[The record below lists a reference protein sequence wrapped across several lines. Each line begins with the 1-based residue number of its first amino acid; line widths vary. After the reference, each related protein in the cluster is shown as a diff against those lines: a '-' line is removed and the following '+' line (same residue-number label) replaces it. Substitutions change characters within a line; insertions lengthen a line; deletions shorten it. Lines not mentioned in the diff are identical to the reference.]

1 MPVFI
6 FIRMNLVTFD
16 KYRIKSSIG
25 MRRILPLLILSLLS
39 ISSYAQSARVLAD
52 KIIAIV
58 GDKIVLKS
66 DLVNYIDDMKRQG
79 NEIPANAECMLLDK
93 MMQDK
98 ALILQAEKDSLP
110 IGDEEVE
117 AELDQR
123 VRYFIM
129 QYGGKEAFEQIAGRT
144 VYQVKED
151 FRKSIKEG
159 RLAKSM
165 RDKIVEYIKITPNEV
180 KEYFEKI
187 PKDSLPFYETELVV
201 GQIVVHP
208 KAGRELEK
216 FVQDELQDY
225 KKQVESG
232 KKSFETMARL
242 YSEDPGS
249 KQLGGRF
256 ELNKTDKSTDPDFKN
271 AAFRLK
277 EGQISPV
284 IKSKFGYHIIQ
295 MVSRNGDD
303 AVVRHILRM
312 PQVLDEDIELAKQ
325 KLDSVRAKL
334 IAGTLTFGEAV
345 DKYSDDQNSK
355 FTGGIITGQEGNFV
369 TIDELDKNLVTNLDK
384 LKIGEYSQPLVYA
397 DEQEKKAVR
406 VVYLQRKTM
415 PHRENIRDDYDRI
428 SQRTIAEKRD
438 KTIEKW
444 FISKLPTYYI
454 MVDKDYQQCEEL
466 RRQFPNFVSK

>member
-1 MPVFI
+1 MKQYLVLAI
-6 FIRMNLVTFD
+6 F
-16 KYRIKSSIG
+16 
-25 MRRILPLLILSLLS
+25 SLLS
-39 ISSYAQSARVLAD
+39 FASKAQSARVLAD

-58 GDKIVLKS
+58 GDKIVLRS

-79 NEIPANAECMLLDK
+79 NEIPANAECILLDK

-165 RDKIVEYIKITPNEV
+165 RDKIVEYVKITPNEV
-180 KEYFEKI
+180 KDYYEKI
-187 PKDSLPFYETELVV
+187 PKDSLPFYESELVI
-201 GQIVVHP
+201 GQIVLHP

-216 FVQDELQDY
+216 FVQDELLDY

-232 KKSFETMARL
+232 QKSFETMARL

-249 KQLGGRF
+249 KQIGGRF
-256 ELNKTDKSTDPDFKN
+256 ELNKTDKQTDPDFKN

-277 EGQISPV
+277 EGQISAV
-284 IKSKFGYHIIQ
+284 VKSKFGYHIIQ

-312 PQVLDEDIELAKQ
+312 PQVLEEDIVEAKQ
-325 KLDSVRAKL
+325 RLDTVRSKL
-334 IAGTLTFGEAV
+334 IAGTITFGEAV

-355 FTGGIITGQEGNFV
+355 FTGGIITGQGGNFV
-369 TIDELDKNLVTNLDK
+369 TIDELDKSLVADLGK
-384 LKIGEYSQPLVYA
+384 LKMGEFSQPLTFK
-397 DEQEKKAVR
+397 DEQEKQGVR
-406 VVYLQRKTM
+406 LVFLQSKTA
-415 PHRENIRDDYDRI
+415 PHRENLRDDYDRV
-428 SQRTIAEKRD
+428 SQRAIAEKRD

-444 FISKLPTYYI
+444 FFSKLPTYYI
-454 MVDKDYQQCEEL
+454 MVDKDYQQCDEV
-466 RRQFPNFVSK
+466 RKQFPNFVSK

>member
-1 MPVFI
+1 MKRYLAILVF
-6 FIRMNLVTFD
+6 
-16 KYRIKSSIG
+16 
-25 MRRILPLLILSLLS
+25 SLLS
-39 ISSYAQSARVLAD
+39 FASKAQSARVLAD

-79 NEIPANAECMLLDK
+79 NEVPVDAECILLDK

-165 RDKIVEYIKITPNEV
+165 RDKIVEYVKITPNEV
-180 KEYFEKI
+180 KDYYEKI
-187 PKDSLPFYETELVV
+187 PKDSLPFYETELVI
-201 GQIVVHP
+201 GQIVLHP

-216 FVQDELQDY
+216 FVQDELTDY

-232 KKSFETMARL
+232 QKSFETMARL

-249 KQLGGRF
+249 KQVGGRF
-256 ELNKTDKSTDPDFKN
+256 ELNKTDKQTDPDFKN

-277 EGQISPV
+277 EGQISSV
-284 IKSKFGYHIIQ
+284 VKSKFGYHIIQ

-312 PQVLDEDIELAKQ
+312 PQVLEEDIVEAKQ
-325 KLDSVRAKL
+325 RLDTIRSKL
-334 IAGTLTFGEAV
+334 IAGTITFGEAV

-355 FTGGIITGQEGNFV
+355 FTGGIITGQGGNFV
-369 TIDELDKNLVTNLDK
+369 TIDELDKSLVADLGK
-384 LKIGEYSQPLVYA
+384 LKIGEFSQPLTYK
-397 DEQEKKAVR
+397 DEQEKQGVR
-406 VVYLQRKTM
+406 LVFLQSKTA
-415 PHRENIRDDYDRI
+415 PHRENLRDDYDRV
-428 SQRTIAEKRD
+428 SQRAIAEKKD

-444 FISKLPTYYI
+444 FLSKLPTYYI
-454 MVDKDYQQCEEL
+454 MVDKDYQQCEEV

>member
-1 MPVFI
+1 MKPYLAIILFS
-6 FIRMNLVTFD
+6 ML
-16 KYRIKSSIG
+16 SST
-25 MRRILPLLILSLLS
+25 PK
-39 ISSYAQSARVLAD
+39 AQSVRVLAD

-79 NEIPANAECMLLDK
+79 NDVPANAECLLLDK

-165 RDKIVEYIKITPNEV
+165 RDKIVEYVKITPNEV
-180 KEYFEKI
+180 KDYHEKI
-187 PKDSLPFYETELVV
+187 PKDSLPFYETELVI

-216 FVQDELQDY
+216 FVQDELIDY

-232 KKSFETMARL
+232 QKTFETMARL

-249 KQLGGRF
+249 KQVGGRF
-256 ELNKTDKSTDPDFKN
+256 ELNKADKSTDPDFKN

-277 EGQISPV
+277 EGQTSPV

-303 AVVRHILRM
+303 AVVRHILRI
-312 PQVLDEDIELAKQ
+312 PQVLEEDIVEAKQ
-325 KLDSVRAKL
+325 KLDTVRSKL
-334 IAGTLTFGEAV
+334 IAGTITFGEAV
-345 DKYSDDQNSK
+345 EKFSDDQGSK
-355 FTGGIITGQEGNFV
+355 FTGGILPGQSGNYV
-369 TIDELDKNLVTNLDK
+369 TIDELDKSLVADLGK
-384 LKIGEYSQPLVYA
+384 LKIGEFSQPLVFK
-397 DEQEKKAVR
+397 DEQEKQAVR
-406 VVYLQRKTM
+406 IVFLQSKTA
-415 PHRENIRDDYDRI
+415 PHRENLRDDYDRV
-428 SQRTIAEKRD
+428 SQRAISEKKD
-438 KTIEKW
+438 KTVEKW
-444 FISKLPTYYI
+444 FVSKLPTYYI
-454 MVDKDYQQCEEL
+454 MVDKDFQECEEV

>member
-1 MPVFI
+1 MKRYFAILVF
-6 FIRMNLVTFD
+6 
-16 KYRIKSSIG
+16 
-25 MRRILPLLILSLLS
+25 SLLS
-39 ISSYAQSARVLAD
+39 FASKAQSARVLAD

-79 NEIPANAECMLLDK
+79 NEVPVDAECILLDK

-165 RDKIVEYIKITPNEV
+165 RDKIVEYVKITPNEV
-180 KEYFEKI
+180 KDYYEKI
-187 PKDSLPFYETELVV
+187 PKDSLPFYETELVI
-201 GQIVVHP
+201 GQIVLHP

-216 FVQDELQDY
+216 FVQDELTDY

-232 KKSFETMARL
+232 QKSFETMARL

-249 KQLGGRF
+249 KQVGGRF
-256 ELNKTDKSTDPDFKN
+256 ELNKTDKQTDPDFKN

-277 EGQISPV
+277 EGQISSV
-284 IKSKFGYHIIQ
+284 VKSKFGYHIIQ

-312 PQVLDEDIELAKQ
+312 PQVLEEDIVEAKQ
-325 KLDSVRAKL
+325 RLDTIRSKL
-334 IAGTLTFGEAV
+334 IAGTITFGEAV

-355 FTGGIITGQEGNFV
+355 FTGGIITGQGGNFV
-369 TIDELDKNLVTNLDK
+369 TIDELDKSLVADLGK
-384 LKIGEYSQPLVYA
+384 LKIGEFSQPLTYK
-397 DEQEKKAVR
+397 DEQEKQGVR
-406 VVYLQRKTM
+406 LVFLQSKTA
-415 PHRENIRDDYDRI
+415 PHRENLRDDYDRV
-428 SQRTIAEKRD
+428 SQRAIAEKKD

-444 FISKLPTYYI
+444 FLSKLPTYYI
-454 MVDKDYQQCEEL
+454 MVDKDYQQCEEV

>member
-1 MPVFI
+1 MK
-6 FIRMNLVTFD
+6 RYLA
-16 KYRIKSSIG
+16 
-25 MRRILPLLILSLLS
+25 ILLFSMLSFAAK
-39 ISSYAQSARVLAD
+39 AQSARVLAD

-79 NEIPANAECMLLDK
+79 NDVPANAECLLLDK

-165 RDKIVEYIKITPNEV
+165 RDKIVEYVKITPNEV
-180 KEYFEKI
+180 KDYYEKI
-187 PKDSLPFYETELVV
+187 PKDSLPFYETELII

-216 FVQDELQDY
+216 FVQDELLDY

-232 KKSFETMARL
+232 QKTFETMARL

-249 KQLGGRF
+249 KQIGGRF
-256 ELNKTDKSTDPDFKN
+256 ELNKADKSTDPDFKN

-303 AVVRHILRM
+303 AVVRHILRI
-312 PQVLDEDIELAKQ
+312 PQVLDEDIVEAKQ
-325 KLDSVRAKL
+325 KLDTVRSKL
-334 IAGTLTFGEAV
+334 IAGTITFGEAV
-345 DKYSDDQNSK
+345 EKFSDDQNSK
-355 FTGGIITGQEGNFV
+355 FTGGILPGQGGNYV
-369 TIDELDKNLVTNLDK
+369 TIDELDKSLVADLGK
-384 LKIGEYSQPLVYA
+384 LKVGEFSQPLVYK
-397 DEQEKKAVR
+397 DEQEKQAVR
-406 VVYLQRKTM
+406 IVYLQSKTA
-415 PHRENIRDDYDRI
+415 PHRENLRDDYDRV
-428 SQRTIAEKRD
+428 SQRAISEKRD
-438 KTIEKW
+438 KTVEKW
-444 FISKLPTYYI
+444 FVSKLPTYYI
-454 MVDKDYQQCEEL
+454 MVDKDFQECEEV

>member
-1 MPVFI
+1 MKRYFAI
-6 FIRMNLVTFD
+6 LLF
-16 KYRIKSSIG
+16 SS
-25 MRRILPLLILSLLS
+25 LSFAVK
-39 ISSYAQSARVLAD
+39 AQSARVLAD

-58 GDKIVLKS
+58 GDKIVLRS

-79 NEIPANAECMLLDK
+79 SEVPANAECILLDK

-165 RDKIVEYIKITPNEV
+165 RDKIVEYVKITPNEV
-180 KEYFEKI
+180 KDYYERI
-187 PKDSLPFYETELVV
+187 PKDSLPFYEMELVI
-201 GQIVVHP
+201 GQVVVHP

-216 FVQDELQDY
+216 FVQDELLDY
-225 KKQVESG
+225 KRQVESG
-232 KKSFETMARL
+232 KKTFETMARL

-256 ELNKTDKSTDPDFKN
+256 ELNKSDKSTDPDFKN

-277 EGQISPV
+277 EGQISAV

-303 AVVRHILRM
+303 AVVRHILRI
-312 PQVLDEDIELAKQ
+312 PQVLDEDIVVAKQ
-325 KLDSVRAKL
+325 KLDTVRSKL
-334 IAGTLTFGEAV
+334 IAGTITFGEAV
-345 DKYSDDQNSK
+345 EKFSDDQNSK
-355 FTGGIITGQEGNFV
+355 FTGGILSGQAGNFV
-369 TIDELDKNLVTNLDK
+369 TIDELDKSLVADLDK
-384 LKIGEYSQPLVYA
+384 LKVGEFSQPLTFK
-397 DEQEKKAVR
+397 DEQEKQAVR
-406 VVYLQRKTM
+406 IVYLQSKSA

-428 SQRTIAEKRD
+428 SQRAIAEKKD

-444 FISKLPTYYI
+444 FLSKLPTYYI
-454 MVDKDYQQCEEL
+454 MVDKDYQQCEEI
-466 RRQFPNFVSK
+466 RTQFPNFVGK

>member
-1 MPVFI
+1 MKQYLVLAI
-6 FIRMNLVTFD
+6 F
-16 KYRIKSSIG
+16 
-25 MRRILPLLILSLLS
+25 SLLS
-39 ISSYAQSARVLAD
+39 FAAKAQSARVLAD

-58 GDKIVLKS
+58 GDKIVLRS

-79 NEIPANAECMLLDK
+79 NEIPANAECILLDK

-165 RDKIVEYIKITPNEV
+165 RDKIVEYVKITPNEV
-180 KEYFEKI
+180 KDYYEKI
-187 PKDSLPFYETELVV
+187 PKDSLPFYESELVI
-201 GQIVVHP
+201 GQIVLHP

-216 FVQDELQDY
+216 FVQDELLDY

-232 KKSFETMARL
+232 QKSFETMARL

-249 KQLGGRF
+249 KQIGGRF
-256 ELNKTDKSTDPDFKN
+256 ELNKTDKQTDPDFKN

-277 EGQISPV
+277 EGQISAV
-284 IKSKFGYHIIQ
+284 VKSKFGYHIIQ

-312 PQVLDEDIELAKQ
+312 PQVLEEDIVEAKQ
-325 KLDSVRAKL
+325 RLDTVRSKL
-334 IAGTLTFGEAV
+334 IAGTITFGEAV

-355 FTGGIITGQEGNFV
+355 FTGGIITGQGGNFV
-369 TIDELDKNLVTNLDK
+369 TIDELDKSLVADLGK
-384 LKIGEYSQPLVYA
+384 LKMGEFSQPLTFK
-397 DEQEKKAVR
+397 DEQEKQGVR
-406 VVYLQRKTM
+406 LVFLQSKTA
-415 PHRENIRDDYDRI
+415 PHRENLRDDYDRV
-428 SQRTIAEKRD
+428 SQRAIAEKRD

-444 FISKLPTYYI
+444 FFSKLPTYYI
-454 MVDKDYQQCEEL
+454 MVDKDYQQCDEV
-466 RRQFPNFVSK
+466 RKQFPNFVSK